1 MKHRI
6 LTISAILALLLTA
19 SCSKIKQIEL
29 KSWAVQEVSLKGSR
43 GADATLLLE
52 IDNPAMQ
59 FTLSDVEGVLYWQGN
74 EYVRFSALPITVEG
88 HKQAVYPLESEALL
102 SPSVSMLQL
111 IGLARKIDVTEVTSD
126 VHVRVTLRSGVSKA
140 FDLKGLEVGKMLK

>member
-1 MKHRI
+1 M
-6 LTISAILALLLTA
+6 
-19 SCSKIKQIEL
+19 
-29 KSWAVQEVSLKGSR
+29 
-43 GADATLLLE
+43 
-52 IDNPAMQ
+52 
-59 FTLSDVEGVLYWQGN
+59 
-74 EYVRFSALPITVEG
+74 EG
-88 HKQAVYPLESEALL
+88 HKQAVYPLECEALL